1 MKSRFDGTNYEDIT
15 STAYSHAHASLATY
29 MDRPFIAGNG
39 IADSSSK
46 VTEIMNMES
55 GNYEWERLAGFPG
68 AESQHR
74 RSVMNNFSNV
84 FQLSILS
91 I

>member
-29 MDRPFIAGNG
+29 MDRPFVAGNN
-39 IADSSSK
+39 IADGSSR

-55 GNYEWERLAGFPG
+55 GNYEWERLASFPG

-74 RSVMNNFSNV
+74 RSVMNNISNV